1 MTYPGVTAAS
11 SITTPTVLLPARTA
25 AAVTSSADDPIRAD
39 VERVLHAVIDATVR
53 GPARLVTAVPRCV
66 LRRAAAF
73 GPLAEPARVVRS
85 IVDLVAAGGQRGVI
99 DVDDAPAPDE
109 PAAARPSADRAPVG
123 DPATD
128 LPIDDYESLAASH
141 VVDRLPS
148 LTPDELRTIRAF
160 EVGNRGRRTILGRI
174 DQLLA

>member
-1 MTYPGVTAAS
+1 VAS
-11 SITTPTVLLPARTA
+11 SAE
-25 AAVTSSADDPIRAD
+25 DPIRAD
-39 VERVLHAVIDATVR
+39 VERVLHAVVDATVR
-53 GPARLVTAVPRCV
+53 AHVRLATAVPRCV
-66 LRRAAAF
+66 LRRAAGF
-73 GPLAEPARVVRS
+73 GPLAEPVRVVRS

-99 DVDDAPAPDE
+99 APDDTPAPDE
-109 PAAARPSADRAPVG
+109 PAVARPSPDRGPVADT
-123 DPATD
+123 ATD

-160 EVGNRGRRTILGRI
+160 EVANRGRRTILGRI